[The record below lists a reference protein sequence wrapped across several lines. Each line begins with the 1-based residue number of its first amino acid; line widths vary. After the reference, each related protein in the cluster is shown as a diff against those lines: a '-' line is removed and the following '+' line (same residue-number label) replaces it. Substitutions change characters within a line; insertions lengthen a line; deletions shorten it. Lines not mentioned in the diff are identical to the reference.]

1 MTIILLNPFEVPAG
15 KEQEAIEYWERGA
28 EVLRKA
34 PGYISTRLHRAIS
47 PDARFHLINLAEW
60 ESPEHFAAAT
70 QSEEFQ
76 AAIGADRAE
85 FPHYPGLYEV
95 IRD

>member
-1 MTIILLNPFEVPAG
+1 MAVILLNPFEVPAG

-47 PDARFHLINLAEW
+47 PDARSI
-60 ESPEHFAAAT
+60 S
-70 QSEEFQ
+70 
-76 AAIGADRAE
+76 ADTSSCSM
-85 FPHYPGLYEV
+85 PC
-95 IRD
+95 